1 MLQLLPQIFG
11 LVSQSPQFLRQ
22 FLLILFGFFQFAS
35 IEFKLALIVLF
46 ALQFVH
52 QLLAVVELVF
62 FFLHLVGLQFSL
74 DLAQNSFYFLFLLR
88 DPAHMDHSFIM
99 LPLVFPEASGI
110 LEQRIELEVIHAH
123 DVVDSALLHN
133 VVRIAVGDAQTFKI
147 VLHFLTLK
155 DVPLNPEL
163 LPYLRSPRASYAD
176 QLGLSR
182 FAIAQIGLNCDCL
195 GSVV

>member
-1 MLQLLPQIFG
+1 MVDGDILLQLLQLLTQIFG

-22 FLLILFGFFQFAS
+22 SLLILFGLFQFAS
-35 IEFKLALIVLF
+35 IEFKLALIVLL

-74 DLAQNSFYFLFLLR
+74 DLAQNSLYFLFLLR
-88 DPAHMDHSFIM
+88 DPAHMDHRFIM
-99 LPLVFPEASGI
+99 LPLIFPEASGI
-110 LEQRIELEVIHAH
+110 LEQGVEFEVIHAD

-155 DVPLNPEL
+155 DVPLDPEL
-163 LPYLRSPRASYAD
+163 LPYLRSPGASYAD
-176 QLGLSR
+176 
-182 FAIAQIGLNCDCL
+182 
-195 GSVV
+195 